1 MNKMSKLFPNNRLD
15 IEQEQ
20 MQEVLSVQAA
30 RNRTA

>member
-1 MNKMSKLFPNNRLD
+1 MSKLFPNNRLD

-20 MQEVLSVQAA
+20 MQKVLSVQAA